1 MIYIATTT
9 SLGPGHRQHR
19 RQTPFFISHR
29 TPRMPLTQ
37 DSELDLLFPAD
48 RIPQEVKDALHEDL
62 HVRPVLS
69 QHLPVIIVFGVVFF
83 Y

>member
-1 MIYIATTT
+1 
-9 SLGPGHRQHR
+9 
-19 RQTPFFISHR
+19 
-29 TPRMPLTQ
+29 MPLTQ

-69 QHLPVIIVFGVVFF
+69 QHFPIIIVFGVVFF
-83 Y
+83 IENVSI